1 MLSSAQLREY
11 ASLRGLSVRD
21 IEAYCELGAGHISNI
36 FNGVRPLTEEN
47 HRRIVDGI
55 NAAYSAKCNGTF
67 KRAPLDKNKN
77 AIKSPENADGSAN
90 DLVGEIDAAVSSAN
104 SKPHTAQSRR
114 RKSTSNQAK

>member
-1 MLSSAQLREY
+1 MLSSAKLREY

-77 AIKSPENADGSAN
+77 AIKSIEKADGDAN
-90 DLVGEIDAAVSSAN
+90 DFASEIDAAVPSAN
-104 SKPHTAQSRR
+104 RKPHTAQSRR
-114 RKSTSNQAK
+114 KSTSNHAK

>member
-1 MLSSAQLREY
+1 MLSSAKLREY

-67 KRAPLDKNKN
+67 ERAPLDKNKN
-77 AIKSPENADGSAN
+77 AIKSLEKADDAN
-90 DLVGEIDAAVSSAN
+90 DFAIEIDAAVSSAN

-114 RKSTSNQAK
+114 RKSTSNQTK

>member
-1 MLSSAQLREY
+1 MLSSAKLREY

-47 HRRIVDGI
+47 HRRIVNGI

-77 AIKSPENADGSAN
+77 AIKGLGKEDSGTDDFAS
-90 DLVGEIDAAVSSAN
+90 EIDTAVSSAN
-104 SKPHTAQSRR
+104 SKPQTAQSRR
-114 RKSTSNQAK
+114 RKPASSQAR

>member
-1 MLSSAQLREY
+1 MLSSAKLREY

-47 HRRIVDGI
+47 HRRIVGGI

-67 KRAPLDKNKN
+67 ERAPLDKNKN
-77 AIKSPENADGSAN
+77 AIKSLGKADDDAN
-90 DLVGEIDAAVSSAN
+90 DFASEIDAAVSSAD

-114 RKSTSNQAK
+114 RKSTANQAK